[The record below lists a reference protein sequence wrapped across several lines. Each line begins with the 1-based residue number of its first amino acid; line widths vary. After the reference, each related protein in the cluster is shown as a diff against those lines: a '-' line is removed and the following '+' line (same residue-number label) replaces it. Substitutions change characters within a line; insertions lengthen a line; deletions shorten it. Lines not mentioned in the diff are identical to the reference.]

1 MGLFDKIKKALGLKS
16 NLAMK
21 TNVDKNSTNPQR
33 SEKPTFVDEF
43 DSIISQTLIDARKNS
58 AYIYDVKVTDFAPY
72 NDTVKNWQDKKR
84 IEFIVDCCKK
94 IQKFNLEGKSY
105 DYSDPKQNLK
115 IIRNSYIKQLL
126 KTKLTLDDGDVALL
140 VQTFYENH
148 YHAHGGMSFWPVN
161 LLVAQVVTQRK
172 GQEISETLRKAMEL
186 MKAGI
191 EAVNSSYDQKERI
204 KLVEKIDVLLFNTAA
219 EITQIKPKKFL
230 GDDDFATFA
239 NEKISLLPESERVL
253 WYPLI
258 TLAQTASGSKPSAKF
273 LDSSKSLFKQ
283 LGSDK
288 FKRTL
293 IEWLEFVTAYK
304 EKITEHVQIYQGRE
318 YRSTSSEF
326 LTSVNLEAL
335 KGFVWMCA
343 NFHDTQTLFTIAQLA
358 ERCFR
363 KIPSKGPASASLGNA
378 CLFMLFK
385 SKGLEGI
392 SHLSRLKLRIKQA
405 STQTLIEK
413 YLAEAAKSHGIS
425 VNEIEDLAVDDFE
438 LKAGKRRWEFDD
450 YALEIEILSPGK
462 VKQQWFKPDGSPQK
476 SEPAAVKTNHV
487 VKLKKAKLVIKQI
500 ELASTAQRDRIDRMF
515 RSDRRM
521 KVAYFK
527 EFYMQ
532 HGLMSFLSKKLIWNF
547 HQAGGVT
554 TVIWGTDG
562 WVDVQNN
569 SVDLDESSE
578 VSLWHPALSSVAEIK
593 TWREFLIERQILQ
606 PIKQAFREVYLLT
619 EAEINTRI
627 YSNRMA
633 AHVLKQ
639 HQFNSLAKG
648 RGWKYALLGAYDD
661 GREGEL
667 ASLQLPE
674 FGLRVEYWVTGVN
687 ADDAFNDTGIWNFIA
702 TDQLR
707 FINTTTGQ
715 PVELVAVPVIPFSEA
730 MRDVDLFVG
739 VASVGN
745 DPTWQDSG
753 GIPAYRDYWQA
764 YSFGDLTEIAKM
776 RKEILSGLIQRLKIK
791 NVAQIVGNFL
801 VVKGKLRTYKIH
813 IGSTNILME
822 PNDQY
827 LCIVPDRSGKTV
839 TENVFLPF
847 EGDSGLSV
855 VLSKAFLLAE
865 DDKISDTSI
874 TSQINRK

>member
-1 MGLFDKIKKALGLKS
+1 MGLFDKIKKALGIESAKTSPKPFDTAEIKS
-16 NLAMK
+16 ELQVSPK
-21 TNVDKNSTNPQR
+21 IV
-33 SEKPTFVDEF
+33 VEF
-43 DSIISQTLIDARKNS
+43 DEILNQALAQAKESKAYVYDAK
-58 AYIYDVKVTDFAPY
+58 ATEWDVY
-72 NDTVKNWQDKKR
+72 QNLVKNWDDKKR
-84 IEFIVDCCKK
+84 IAFIVDCCKK
-94 IQKFNLEGKSY
+94 IHAFAIQERKYVY
-105 DYSDPKQNLK
+105 DHPEQHLK
-115 IIRNSYIKQLL
+115 ELRLIFVKQLL
-126 KTKLTLDDGDVALL
+126 KTKLMMDDDDVVLL
-140 VQTFYENH
+140 VKTFRESK
-148 YHAHGGMSFWPVN
+148 YHLNLGIDHWPINQLVN
-161 LLVAQVVTQRK
+161 QVASQRK
-172 GQEISETLRKAMEL
+172 GNPISESVRNSMEQL
-186 MKAGI
+186 ITDIK
-191 EAVNSSYDQKERI
+191 AVNSYYDKKERI
-204 KLVEKIDVLLFNTAA
+204 KLAEKIDALLFPDS
-219 EITQIKPKKFL
+219 EGMPSVKPTKFL

-239 NEKISLLPESERVL
+239 NEKISFLPESERVL

-500 ELASTAQRDRIDRMF
+500 ELASTAQRDRMDRMF
-515 RSDRRM
+515 RSDRQM

-547 HQAGGVT
+547 HQAGGIT

-569 SVDLDESSE
+569 TIDLDESSK

-593 TWREFLIERQILQ
+593 TWRDFLIDRQILQ

-791 NVAQIVGNFL
+791 HVAQIVGNFL

-839 TENVFLPF
+839 TENIFLPF